1 MIYQI
6 DIQGKS
12 VLGTFKT
19 LSEVNKSFGKV
30 MQPNISKLL
39 KRDGSRYNVD
49 GFLWAN
55 ANTVQEALES
65 VQDLALQ
72 GLFNTTKVSEK
83 GWNRDTID
91 ELITKIKK

>member
-6 DIQGKS
+6 DITGRT
-12 VLGTFKT
+12 VLGKFKK
-19 LSEVNKSFGKV
+19 LSEVNKKFGKV

-55 ANTVQEALES
+55 ANTDQEALES
-65 VQDLALQ
+65 VQDLTLQ

-83 GWNRDTID
+83 GWNRVKID
-91 ELITKIKK
+91 KLITEIKE